1 MSRVYWL
8 TVLKQGVRE
17 PESRKPRVAAHYIP
31 ELRDRGRRPVSLRS
45 ARATV
50 PSRPTSIG
58 NEKKDRRTKDFG
70 MKGEAMR
77 VQEQN
82 KHESVLCVTITLKFR
97 FSGETGNPQN
107 KVNIN
112 NNVQF

>member
-1 MSRVYWL
+1 MIPALR
-8 TVLKQGVRE
+8 QGARE
-17 PESRKPRVAAHYIP
+17 PESRKPSVAAHTYIP
-31 ELRDRGRRPVSLRS
+31 ELRDRGQRPVSLRS

-58 NEKKDRRTKDFG
+58 NEKKGRRTKDFA
-70 MKGEAMR
+70 MKGETMR
-77 VQEQN
+77 AQEQK
-82 KHESVLCVTITLKFR
+82 KHESILCVTITLKFR
-97 FSGETGNPQN
+97 FSRETGNLQN